1 MIRILNLDQEINMK
15 IEIDEQLYFNLLKK
29 ANDRNISIQ
38 EHISRMNDRYTDMV
52 YSNPAYTQKELDQF
66 NDWLNFT
73 LDETIDAQIDLVD
86 SDVGTWIDKRMIDV
100 LKVMFGR
107 ATRDKEI
114 YNEMIRAFYYDK
126 QGDGLNE
133 EVNNSV
139 YIISVCWYWWDCM
152 DAL

>member
-1 MIRILNLDQEINMK
+1 MK

-126 QGDGLNE
+126 
-133 EVNNSV
+133 
-139 YIISVCWYWWDCM
+139 
-152 DAL
+152 